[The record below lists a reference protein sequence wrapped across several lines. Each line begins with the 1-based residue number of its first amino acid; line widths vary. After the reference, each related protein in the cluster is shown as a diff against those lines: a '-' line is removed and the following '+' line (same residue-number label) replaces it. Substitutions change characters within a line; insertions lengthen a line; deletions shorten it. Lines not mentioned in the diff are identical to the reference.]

1 MVKVDDF
8 AKAVYKALEEYQEEV
23 TDKVKA
29 EVRVVA
35 KEAVKELK
43 LKSPKDAGDYAKS
56 WKQSKRRE
64 SANSL
69 RLVVHNKDHYR
80 LTHLLE
86 RGHAK
91 RNGGWVEAKPHIAP
105 VEEKVIKQLLDKT
118 KVVLQK

>member
-8 AKAVYKALEEYQEEV
+8 AKAVYKALEDYQEDV

-29 EVRVVA
+29 EVKAVA

-43 LKSPKDAGDYAKS
+43 LKSPKDTGAYAES

-64 SANSL
+64 SADSL

-91 RNGGWVEAKPHIAP
+91 RNGDRVDGKPHIAP